1 MLHAQLNLNSTQTM
15 AMPDATSGGPTLRQL
30 ELLLTLASS
39 DGIASA
45 GARLGMTPSATSHS
59 LRALEKSLG
68 IALIDRNAPG
78 VKLTHAGEAI
88 LPHVR
93 DVFASLQIV
102 RATANAGAKLDTGLL
117 TIGSHGASSSLN
129 VLPPILEAFKKRYPG
144 VDVFVTEK
152 PDVEIARDIIERRIE
167 IGVVALPKDELDTQ
181 ILAVDELLVVLPPD
195 HPLAALDTVP
205 VKALADY
212 PIVMTHAGSQP
223 VIARMFAKAKVK
235 PRIVHDLTQ
244 ILSILEFVRR
254 GHFGAGLAR
263 AAAGLPGPGVPAH
276 PAHVHAPRGPGLPE
290 REAPV
295 ARGARPVDAGARRQ
309 GPRPRLR
316 AHGPRAGPHLP
327 ALSASAALFLRHGW
341 SEPRPAPARS
351 GFTHISLFSTIFF
364 LFYFF

>member
-1 MLHAQLNLNSTQTM
+1 M
-15 AMPDATSGGPTLRQL
+15 AMSDATSGGPTLRQL

-39 DGIASA
+39 NGIASA

-102 RATANAGAKLDTGLL
+102 RATASAGAKLDTGLL

-144 VDVFVTEK
+144 VDLFVTEK

-254 GHFGAGLAR
+254 GQGISILASLVLPQDYQGLVYRRIQPTSTRRVGLACLNEKRLSPAAR
-263 AAAGLPGPGVPAH
+263 ALWTLVRDAKAHGHAFMPA
-276 PAHVHAPRGPGLPE
+276 AHVQALTS
-290 REAPV
+290 
-295 ARGARPVDAGARRQ
+295 RR
-309 GPRPRLR
+309 
-316 AHGPRAGPHLP
+316 
-327 ALSASAALFLRHGW
+327 
-341 SEPRPAPARS
+341 
-351 GFTHISLFSTIFF
+351 
-364 LFYFF
+364 

>member
-1 MLHAQLNLNSTQTM
+1 MSDPTTA
-15 AMPDATSGGPTLRQL
+15 GPTLRQL

-45 GARLGMTPSATSHS
+45 GARLGMTPSATSHA
-59 LRALEKSLG
+59 LKALEKSLS

-102 RATANAGAKLDTGLL
+102 RATAAAGAKLDTGLL

-144 VDVFVTEK
+144 VDIFVTEK

-167 IGVVALPKDELDTQ
+167 IGVVALPKEELDTQ

-195 HPLAALDTVP
+195 HPLATLDTVP

-223 VIARMFAKAKVK
+223 VIARMFAKARVK
-235 PRIVHDLTQ
+235 PHIVHDLTQ

-254 GHFGAGLAR
+254 GQGISILASLVLPPDYQGLVYRRIHPTSTRRVGLACLNEQRLSPAAR
-263 AAAGLPGPGVPAH
+263 ALWTLVRDAKAHGHAYVPT
-276 PAHVHAPRGPGLPE
+276 AHVQALTS
-290 REAPV
+290 
-295 ARGARPVDAGARRQ
+295 RR
-309 GPRPRLR
+309 
-316 AHGPRAGPHLP
+316 
-327 ALSASAALFLRHGW
+327 
-341 SEPRPAPARS
+341 
-351 GFTHISLFSTIFF
+351 
-364 LFYFF
+364 